1 VTHGVLSVR
10 LRSAGP
16 NPTSRVLFDHHTDG
30 LDAVRPIRDDI
41 DHRVVH
47 LVGHPFNS
55 QQAKGERR

>member
-1 VTHGVLSVR
+1 
-10 LRSAGP
+10 
-16 NPTSRVLFDHHTDG
+16 LFDHHTDG